1 MDIKIFILVLLSVI
15 PILSKYFFWLYTIQL
30 KEYRLDRFQE
40 YLSTPQWKK
49 ALYNW
54 LLLIEIPILI
64 FSIWYFI
71 DKAFWYVLYN
81 VLFALL
87 AIETIFY
94 LIKFLKNKLYFPKI
108 TSRIKMTIIN
118 IIIIQTI
125 IFIALNN
132 IYFFIMLNLAF
143 NFIYIFFS
151 IFLSLP
157 LVNKLKNKKINLAM
171 LVSTI
176 KNKPIKIWITW
187 SYWKSS
193 VKNYLKQI
201 LYNDWKTLSTPK
213 NINTEL
219 WVSDLIINNLKNK
232 YKYFVAE
239 MWAYKIWEIK
249 QLWEIVDHKYGF
261 LTAVWNQHLALF
273 WWIQN
278 TIKWK
283 TEIALKV
290 LKNDW
295 ILYANFDNK
304 YIRKH
309 KFESNLNLVSY
320 WLEKKA
326 DAKTEIIEETI
337 DKTKFKFHYKWK
349 SHTYSTNLI
358 WKHNIL
364 NLTWILAF
372 CYDLEI
378 DNKIIKKSLKSLE
391 WDEVSLK
398 IIQQTENVIID
409 DSYNLSEWWLF
420 SWLEVLNKFK
430 TKKSRILIIDDI
442 LELGKDSKEIHY
454 NIGKKIAR
462 EKLIDKVFYVW
473 VNYKKDFVKW
483 LIKWWIWTN
492 NIIKDIK
499 EIGKKDNILLE
510 WRKAWVFLKKLVW
523 EE

>member
-30 KEYRLDRFQE
+30 KEYRFDRFNE
-40 YLSTPQWKK
+40 YLNTPQWKK
-49 ALYNW
+49 AFYNW

-71 DKAFWYVLYN
+71 DKAFWDVLYN

-87 AIETIFY
+87 AIETAFY
-94 LIKFLKNKLYFPKI
+94 LLKFLRNKLYFPKI
-108 TSRIKMTIIN
+108 TWRIKLTIIL
-118 IIIIQTI
+118 
-125 IFIALNN
+125 IFILQILLFLLINN
-132 IYFFIMLNLAF
+132 LYFFIMLNITL
-143 NFIYIFFS
+143 NFLFIFIS
-151 IFLSLP
+151 LFLSFP
-157 LVNKLKNKKINLAM
+157 LVKKIKNKKINLAIYI
-171 LVSTI
+171 SNK
-176 KNKPIKIWITW
+176 KNKPVKIWITW

-193 VKNYLKQI
+193 VKNYLEQI
-201 LYNDWKTLSTPK
+201 LSNDWETLSTPK

-219 WVSDLIINNLKNK
+219 WVSDLVINNLKNK

-249 QLWEIVDHKYGF
+249 QLWEIVNHKYGF
-261 LTAVWNQHLALF
+261 LTAIWNQHLALF
-273 WWIQN
+273 WWINN

-290 LKNDW
+290 LENDW

-309 KFESNLNLVSY
+309 KFDTKLNLVSY
-320 WLEKKA
+320 AIDKKA
-326 DAKTEIIEETI
+326 DAKSEIINDDLE
-337 DKTKFKFHYKWK
+337 KTKFKFYYKWK
-349 SHTYSTNLI
+349 SHTYITNLI

-372 CYDLEI
+372 CYDLWI
-378 DNKIIKKSLKSLE
+378 DSKVLKSALKNLE
-391 WDEVSLK
+391 WDEISVK
-398 IIQQTENVIID
+398 IIRQFDNVIID

-420 SWLEVLNKFK
+420 SWLEILNKYK
-430 TKKSRILIIDDI
+430 TKKSRILIVDDI
-442 LELGKDSKEIHY
+442 LELWNQAKEIHF
-454 NIGKKIAR
+454 NIAKKIAKQ
-462 EKLIDKVFYVW
+462 KLVDKVFYVW
-473 VNYKKDFVKW
+473 VNYKKEFVKW

-492 NIIKDIK
+492 NLIHNISQID
-499 EIGKKDNILLE
+499 KKDNILLE
-510 WRKAWVFLKKLVW
+510 WRRAWFYLKKLLW